1 MKNKTLVL
9 VGVLIMLIGIASF
22 GYNKLKDSSTG
33 STTATSQESSDAK
46 EDSQASEGDKATTE
60 NNSSDSSSKANAK
73 KVAAP
78 NFTVF
83 DIDGNQVTLE
93 EFKGRPMVI
102 NFWASWCK
110 YCVQEMGDFQEVFDE
125 FKDTDLKFVM
135 INGTDGRMETREI
148 ATKYWN
154 DNSFT
159 MPIFFDEAMAGRDGL
174 ELNVSANAQ
183 YPIQGYP
190 TTVFVDR
197 EGNIAGIAPGML
209 HGDQLKLL
217 VEFIMDDANIGR
229 PLTDALKK

>member
-1 MKNKTLVL
+1 MKKGTIILLAVL
-9 VGVLIMLIGIASF
+9 VILIGAAGF
-22 GYNKLKDSSTG
+22 GYNKLKSASVETQ
-33 STTATSQESSDAK
+33 TSAAQQEQNNQESGDAK
-46 EDSQASEGDKATTE
+46 EGEQTQDSGQSEDSQGS
-60 NNSSDSSSKANAK
+60 NAK

-78 NFTVF
+78 DFTVF
-83 DIDGNQVTLE
+83 DLEENKVTLE

-110 YCVQEMGDFQEVFDE
+110 YCVQEMGDFQKVYEE
-125 FKDTDLKFVM
+125 FEDTDIHFMM
-135 INGTDGRMETREI
+135 INGTDGRMETREKAI
-148 ATKYWN
+148 KYWT
-154 DNSFT
+154 DNGYT
-159 MPIFFDEAMAGRDGL
+159 MPIYFDEAMAGRDGL
-174 ELNVSANAQ
+174 TINDSANAQ

-209 HGDQLKLL
+209 HGDQLRLL